1 MPLSCAIKPCTRCE
15 VATTDPTL
23 QMDFYG
29 SSFICNHKGKLLA
42 EADRDSTGVLVHRL
56 DLAAVR
62 EDRLTWGIYRDRRP
76 EMYGGLLS
84 LDGHHTY
91 RGL

>member
-1 MPLSCAIKPCTRCE
+1 M
-15 VATTDPTL
+15 
-23 QMDFYG
+23 
-29 SSFICNHKGKLLA
+29 
-42 EADRDSTGVLVHRL
+42 
-56 DLAAVR
+56 R